1 MVKKVKQKKEGNPP
15 PERVVLEKLAK
26 LAGLLMWVLRNVVK
40 RIQMAI
46 GRSND
51 KFP

>member
-1 MVKKVKQKKEGNPP
+1 
-15 PERVVLEKLAK
+15 
-26 LAGLLMWVLRNVVK
+26 LLMWVLRNVVK